1 MKYAFST
8 FFICMLALFSAHGQ
22 DAGAADN
29 TEILRIGPNQTRC
42 MGYEGQTHCFIYQK
56 GDMIGGKEW
65 SYFYEPLE
73 DFDYEEGFFYTL
85 RVEYHEVEDPAPD
98 EPRLSIQVLEILE
111 QVATEERVYFT
122 R

>member
-1 MKYAFST
+1 
-8 FFICMLALFSAHGQ
+8 
-22 DAGAADN
+22 
-29 TEILRIGPNQTRC
+29 
-42 MGYEGQTHCFIYQK
+42 
-56 GDMIGGKEW
+56 MIGGKEW
-65 SYFYEPLE
+65 SYLYEPLE

-111 QVATEERVYFT
+111 QAATEERVYFT